1 MHFFAIH
8 NTISLIYTETQQVF
22 SDDPADRLEALI
34 NPFAGG
40 PVQISLGLRI
50 VETPSTPQRGPCPG
64 RGWGMLGWFCFLESA
79 LNPSDSINVNPDTL
93 NPSGWNWTTACD
105 NVLLLM
111 TDEFGLSTICQD
123 RYPKLVSSKL
133 RHDTSLWRLS
143 PKQWSMPSCSWF
155 KPATSI
161 FFLCWTYPHFW
172 LLMIAYF
179 LCRHISCSYYVLMFL
194 QQLRPPQVMVT

>member
-22 SDDPADRLEALI
+22 PMTQLTVLRRL
-34 NPFAGG
+34 
-40 PVQISLGLRI
+40 
-50 VETPSTPQRGPCPG
+50 STPLQVARS
-64 RGWGMLGWFCFLESA
+64 RFRWVWGSLRPLPLPNAGHALAVVEVCWGWFCFLESA

-179 LCRHISCSYYVLMFL
+179 LCRHISCLTMYWCSSN
-194 QQLRPPQVMVT
+194 R